1 MTYHKPV
8 LLTEVIEALQITS
21 CGRYLDLTMGGGG
34 HGMEIVK
41 NLDIKNGLYIGVDQD
56 ADAVGHVAGV
66 FTGYDNVRIY
76 RDNFSS
82 ESLWQQLETYGGFDG
97 ILMDLG
103 VSSHQLDAAERGF
116 SFREDAPLDMRM
128 SDTMPITAEHLVN
141 RTPERELAD
150 IIYMYGEERRSRQI
164 ARKICAQRPIST
176 TKQLAEIIGSCFSAK
191 ERHSMNIHPA
201 TRTFQALRIAV
212 NGELDAL
219 EKGLKHAINALN
231 KEGRLCVISYHS
243 LEDRIVK
250 QLFKREST
258 KCVCDA
264 RAPICTCGHEA
275 QVRVVNK
282 KVVIPTDEEQNENP
296 RSRSAKMRV
305 VEKL

>member
-8 LLTEVIEALQITS
+8 LLAEVIEGLKITS

-41 NLDIKNGLYIGVDQD
+41 HLDIKNGLYIGVDQD
-56 ADAVGHVAGV
+56 ADAVSHVAGV
-66 FTGYDNVRIY
+66 FSGYDNVRVY

-82 ESLWQQLETYGGFDG
+82 ETLWQQLETFGGFDG

-103 VSSHQLDAAERGF
+103 VSSHQLDAAHRGF

-128 SDTMPITAEHLVN
+128 SDEMPITAEDIVN
-141 RTPERELAD
+141 HTPEKELAD
-150 IIYMYGEERRSRQI
+150 IIFMYGEERRSRQI
-164 ARKICAQRPIST
+164 ARKICQSRPIHST
-176 TKQLAEIIGSCFSAK
+176 KELADIVGSCFSSK
-191 ERHSMNIHPA
+191 ERHSMHIHPA

-219 EKGLKHAINALN
+219 EKGLKHAIDALN

-258 KCVCDA
+258 KCICDA
-264 RAPICTCGHEA
+264 RMPICTCGHEA
-275 QVRVVNK
+275 QVRVVHK
-282 KVVIPTDEEQNENP
+282 KVILPTEVEQSDNP
-296 RSRSAKMRV
+296 RSRSAKMRI
-305 VEKL
+305 VEKI